1 MDYCSSVWYVLCGE
15 WMDNAQYS
23 LVLRRSFLCDD
34 GLGKQGLPRLLLK
47 CPALLCMYYIF
58 LEKYASGSC
67 ADPLSLYFVF
77 FFRTRWKATDH
88 HECSNVLSP
97 WRESLAGS
105 GHLWFLPLLFS
116 HSLLFVHSSF
126 IFNVFFS
133 FCFPFFS
140 PHLYQ
145 YLFWLLLLLFSSLIP
160 RSSLLHRRRTEEN
173 FSFPSFSNL
182 FYKLLVVSDPPFLS
196 SSALL
201 PTKLINVTSGRDV
214 DWFITSAA
222 SLTAHSI
229 IIDACLH
236 AAYLLELKL
245 FLKSK
250 FPTRTRRPHSRAIS
264 RGKHIIARLLTLDSL
279 SCLF

>member
-1 MDYCSSVWYVLCGE
+1 MSCFALYVLYISRE
-15 WMDNAQYS
+15 I
-23 LVLRRSFLCDD
+23 RE
-34 GLGKQGLPRLLLK
+34 RLLRWFA
-47 CPALLCMYYIF
+47 ALNFILF
-58 LEKYASGSC
+58 
-67 ADPLSLYFVF
+67 LYFLFSFSGPGGKRQIIMNVQTF
-77 FFRTRWKATDH
+77 FLH
-88 HECSNVLSP
+88 G
-97 WRESLAGS
+97 ESLAGS

-126 IFNVFFS
+126 IFNLFFS

-250 FPTRTRRPHSRAIS
+250 FPTRSRRPHSRAIS